1 MAKKKK
7 VTKKAVTKK
16 ESKTS
21 TFFVSILAIVSIMGF
36 AAIIS
41 ESFFEFNITPYVDSL
56 LLLAIGIGFIIES
69 NPKKMFNKKGG
80 LSSSDFPKLTT
91 FVIGSLAIISG
102 FLSLPLIGLQHFI
115 FLAIK
120 GLISIIVIIFIVVET
135 WFLK

>member
-7 VTKKAVTKK
+7 VTKK